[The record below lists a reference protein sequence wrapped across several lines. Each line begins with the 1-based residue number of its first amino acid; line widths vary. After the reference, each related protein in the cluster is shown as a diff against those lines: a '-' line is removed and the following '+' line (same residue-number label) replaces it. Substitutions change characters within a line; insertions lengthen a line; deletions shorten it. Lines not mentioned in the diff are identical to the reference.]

1 MYPPFE
7 LTSST
12 RGQDS
17 QPFSLVIQ
25 VGEDQHVYKP
35 KNDFLVLQF
44 GLPRVAVVVNSHP
57 PDKPATERH
66 RLMLQGACIVRFANT
81 FLDVYKEEK
90 NFVFVAI
97 FISDT
102 GLTDRYFL
110 YQKEV
115 LSRQVRM
122 HAPYIVNI
130 LC

>member
-1 MYPPFE
+1 
-7 LTSST
+7 
-12 RGQDS
+12 
-17 QPFSLVIQ
+17 
-25 VGEDQHVYKP
+25 
-35 KNDFLVLQF
+35 
-44 GLPRVAVVVNSHP
+44 
-57 PDKPATERH
+57 
-66 RLMLQGACIVRFANT
+66 MLQGACIVRFANT

-110 YQKEV
+110 YQKEG